1 MIRKKL
7 EPWYTVEE
15 IAYIMKIDY
24 ATALQ
29 LLEDAIPYHEIA
41 FQRRVYDGYFEEFI
55 ANNTVYPADTHK

>member
-29 LLEDAIPYHEIA
+29 LLEDAIPYHEVA
-41 FQRRVYDGYFEEFI
+41 FQRRVYDFNFEEFI
-55 ANNTVYPADTHK
+55 DDNTVCPSGTHK